1 MVFHWVNESYG
12 LAGLYLMLSLFGVCL
27 YAILAGGSYLVFFV
41 LRRERHHP
49 GYRPDPNE
57 LRRSVLW
64 SLYSVSGNALLMLPI
79 EVLILSGAGEIYFS
93 VAEHGWPYLLGS
105 IFAVLAIAETCIYW
119 IHRAL
124 HTRFLYRHLHVFH
137 HRFRE
142 PTPLASLAFHPLD
155 SFAQALPYHLCA
167 LLLPLHVWVYNGFVT
182 LVTIWAVMI
191 HDRIRWTPLSFVN
204 HAGCHTAHHWYFRYN
219 YGQFFTFWDR
229 LCGTY
234 HSPADLPERF
244 SASWPPRRAT

>member
-1 MVFHWVNESYG
+1 
-12 LAGLYLMLSLFGVCL
+12 
-27 YAILAGGSYLVFFV
+27 
-41 LRRERHHP
+41 
-49 GYRPDPNE
+49 
-57 LRRSVLW
+57 
-64 SLYSVSGNALLMLPI
+64 MLPI
-79 EVLILSGAGEIYFS
+79 EVLILSGASEVYFS
-93 VAEHGWPYLLGS
+93 VAEHGWLYLLGS
-105 IFAVLAIAETCIYW
+105 VFAVLAVAETSIYW

-155 SFAQALPYHLCA
+155 SFAQALPYHICA
-167 LLLPLHVWVYNGFVT
+167 LLFPLHVWVYNGFVT

-244 SASWPPRRAT
+244 RLLAAAAGNLIPPVMPLAKEQILPSTRFRGGGRPRPASRFTGAREALTT

>member
-1 MVFHWVNESYG
+1 
-12 LAGLYLMLSLFGVCL
+12 
-27 YAILAGGSYLVFFV
+27 
-41 LRRERHHP
+41 
-49 GYRPDPNE
+49 
-57 LRRSVLW
+57 
-64 SLYSVSGNALLMLPI
+64 MLPI
-79 EVLILSGAGEIYFS
+79 EVLILSGASEVYFS

-105 IFAVLAIAETCIYW
+105 IFAVLAVAETSIYW

-167 LLLPLHVWVYNGFVT
+167 LLFPLHVWVYNGFVT
-182 LVTIWAVMI
+182 LVTIWAIMI

-219 YGQFFTFWDR
+219 YGQFFTFSDR